1 MVTEVELKELA
12 TRFSTGPLGAVWGG
26 VSLVWVCERVWGKT
40 VGGKDV
46 SGGRARVTRVKGEKL
61 TVN

>member
-1 MVTEVELKELA
+1 M
-12 TRFSTGPLGAVWGG
+12 GGG